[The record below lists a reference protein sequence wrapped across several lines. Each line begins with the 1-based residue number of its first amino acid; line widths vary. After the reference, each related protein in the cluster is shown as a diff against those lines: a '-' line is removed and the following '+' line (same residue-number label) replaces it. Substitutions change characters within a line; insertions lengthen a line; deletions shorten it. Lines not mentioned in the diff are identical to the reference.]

1 VFRARNTHMHWSYH
15 AKSHACGCAPELN
28 TFERASAMD
37 ELTAL
42 KTEMARI
49 QVPFPSTVTHLS
61 RKAPQLQD

>member
-1 VFRARNTHMHWSYH
+1 
-15 AKSHACGCAPELN
+15 
-28 TFERASAMD
+28 MD